1 MVHFYSAVL
10 IKCLVHFSTAVYSD
24 VSKMSYEDTIKAD
37 PNAQIIFRGYE
48 KLSEEK
54 KHQLKDYVEFLLKR
68 DRAKEK

>member
-1 MVHFYSAVL
+1 
-10 IKCLVHFSTAVYSD
+10 
-24 VSKMSYEDTIKAD
+24 MSYEDTIKAD